1 MSKLK
6 KNAQYLDSMVIGA
19 GHTIMLGNV
28 PDPVMGDKGHLLKL
42 SDNILAWRG
51 TTRESVETYGFWGSD
66 IDYNTYYPDLKLEDL
81 KPKDGEFINPMFRL
95 LSATIVS
102 KNYNPTDF
110 SRPGVLKASMPLL
123 LGQTVNCDHST
134 DIGNAIGAVSKVT
147 WQEAYKA
154 ENGFMIPAGINGVLK
169 IDGKANPRIARGIL
183 MDPPSIHSN
192 SVTVQFKW
200 EKSHPEMDDREF
212 YEKLGTYDAKGVM
225 VRRIV
230 TEIVRYLETSLVSHG
245 ADSFAQK
252 IGDDGHIINPT
263 YAQRAWG
270 SYKEYNED
278 KSKQYFFYD
287 IKQDVDSYQEKI
299 DDTHPTINNNEDI
312 SNQSENNMNKELQE
326 FLEKL
331 FGQNMLS
338 LGEGKE
344 ASQEEAISLIQ
355 GLVSDKASL
364 TKQVTDLTTEKTQLS
379 EQVTNLNAEVTSLK
393 ADAAI
398 GQTYVKSLRETAVAN
413 YKKMQGDK
421 FDEKD
426 PILVMLNAET
436 TGATTLEALNKTY
449 EQRLSELFPMKC
461 NKCGSKDVG
470 RASSIQ
476 ENQEEDLNNGQESL
490 SEVPNTAAVISSL
503 MDKKRRNNDKE
514 D

>member
-1 MSKLK
+1 MSKFK
-6 KNAQYLDSMVIGA
+6 KNTSHLDSMVIGS

-28 PDPVMGDKGHLLKL
+28 PDQVVGDNSHLLKL

-51 TTRESVETYGFWGSD
+51 TSRETVEAYGFWGGD
-66 IDYNTYYPDLKLEDL
+66 IDYNTYYPDLKLGDLHPKED
-81 KPKDGEFINPMFRL
+81 EFINPLFRL

-110 SRPGVLKASMPLL
+110 SLPGVLKASMPLL

-192 SVTVQFKW
+192 SVTVQFRW
-200 EKSHPEMDDREF
+200 EKSHPEMDDRDF
-212 YEKLGTYDAKGVM
+212 YEKLGTYDAKGNM
-225 VRRIV
+225 IRRMV
-230 TEIVRYLETSLVSHG
+230 TEIVRYMETSLVSHG

-252 IGDDGHIINPT
+252 IGDNGHIINPT
-263 YAQRAWG
+263 YAQRSWG

-287 IKQDVDSYQEKI
+287 IKQDVDSYQEKT
-299 DDTHPTINNNEDI
+299 DDTHHSLNNNEDN
-312 SNQSENNMNKELQE
+312 SNQSEIKMNKELQE

-331 FGQNMLS
+331 FGQNMLT

-355 GLVSDKASL
+355 GLVSEKASL
-364 TKQVTDLTTEKTQLS
+364 TEQVTNLTTEKTQLS
-379 EQVTNLNAEVTSLK
+379 EKVTNLEAQIVSLK
-393 ADAAI
+393 PNAAI
-398 GQTYVKSLRETAVAN
+398 GETYVKSLRETAVAN

-421 FDEKD
+421 VDEKD

-476 ENQEEDLNNGQESL
+476 ENQNDGNGGEETL
-490 SEVPNTAAVISSL
+490 SEVPATNAVIYAL
-503 MDKKRRNNDKE
+503 MEKKRRNDNE

>member
-200 EKSHPEMDDREF
+200 ENHIRKWMTGNSMRS
-212 YEKLGTYDAKGVM
+212 
-225 VRRIV
+225 
-230 TEIVRYLETSLVSHG
+230 LEHTM
-245 ADSFAQK
+245 
-252 IGDDGHIINPT
+252 
-263 YAQRAWG
+263 QRVLW
-270 SYKEYNED
+270 S
-278 KSKQYFFYD
+278 
-287 IKQDVDSYQEKI
+287 
-299 DDTHPTINNNEDI
+299 
-312 SNQSENNMNKELQE
+312 
-326 FLEKL
+326 
-331 FGQNMLS
+331 
-338 LGEGKE
+338 
-344 ASQEEAISLIQ
+344 
-355 GLVSDKASL
+355 
-364 TKQVTDLTTEKTQLS
+364 
-379 EQVTNLNAEVTSLK
+379 
-393 ADAAI
+393 
-398 GQTYVKSLRETAVAN
+398 
-413 YKKMQGDK
+413 
-421 FDEKD
+421 
-426 PILVMLNAET
+426 
-436 TGATTLEALNKTY
+436 
-449 EQRLSELFPMKC
+449 
-461 NKCGSKDVG
+461 VG
-470 RASSIQ
+470 
-476 ENQEEDLNNGQESL
+476 
-490 SEVPNTAAVISSL
+490 
-503 MDKKRRNNDKE
+503 
-514 D
+514 

>member
-1 MSKLK
+1 MSNSKLN
-6 KNAQYLDSMVIGA
+6 KNPQYLDSMVIGA

-28 PDPVMGDKGHLLKL
+28 PDQVIEDKSHLLKL

-51 TTRESVETYGFWGSD
+51 TSRESVETYGFWGND

-81 KPKDGEFINPMFRL
+81 KPKDEEFINPMFRL

-147 WQEAYKA
+147 WQESYKA
-154 ENGFMIPAGINGVLK
+154 ENGFIIPAGINGVLK

-183 MDPPSIHSN
+183 MEPPSIHSN

-200 EKSHPEMDDREF
+200 EKSHPEMGEMEF

-263 YAQRAWG
+263 YAQRSWG
-270 SYKEYNED
+270 SYKEYTED
-278 KSKQYFFYD
+278 KSKQYFFFD
-287 IKQDVDSYQEKI
+287 IKQDVDSYQEKTN
-299 DDTHPTINNNEDI
+299 DTQPSLLNNKQNI
-312 SNQSENNMNKELQE
+312 SNQNENPMNQELKE

-338 LGEGKE
+338 LDEGKE
-344 ASQEEAISLIQ
+344 LSQEEAISLIQ

-364 TKQVTDLTTEKTQLS
+364 TEQVTNLTTEKTQLS
-379 EQVTNLNAEVTSLK
+379 EQVTKLEAEVASIK
-393 ADAAI
+393 PMAAI
-398 GQTYVKSLRETAVAN
+398 GETYIKSLRETAVAN

-421 FDEKD
+421 LDEKD

-461 NKCGSKDVG
+461 QKCGSKDVG

-476 ENQEEDLNNGQESL
+476 ENHEGGDPESH
-490 SEVPNTAAVISSL
+490 SEVPNTASVISSL
-503 MDKKRRNNDKE
+503 RDKKRRNNDSE

>member
-1 MSKLK
+1 MSKFQ
-6 KNAQYLDSMVIGA
+6 KNTSHLDSMVIGS

-28 PDPVMGDKGHLLKL
+28 PDQVVGDNSHLLKL

-51 TTRESVETYGFWGSD
+51 TSRETVEAYGFWGGD
-66 IDYNTYYPDLKLEDL
+66 IDYNTYYPDLKLGDL
-81 KPKDGEFINPMFRL
+81 HPKEGEFINPLFRL

-110 SRPGVLKASMPLL
+110 SIPGVLKASMPLL

-154 ENGFMIPAGINGVLK
+154 ENSFMIPAGINGVLK

-192 SVTVQFKW
+192 SVTVQFRW
-200 EKSHPEMDDREF
+200 DKSHPEMDDRDF
-212 YEKLGTYDAKGVM
+212 YEKLGTYDAKGNM
-225 VRRIV
+225 IRRMV
-230 TEIVRYLETSLVSHG
+230 TEIVRYMETSLVSHG

-252 IGDDGHIINPT
+252 IGDNGHIINPT
-263 YAQRAWG
+263 YAQRSWG

-287 IKQDVDSYQEKI
+287 IKQDVDSYQEKT
-299 DDTHPTINNNEDI
+299 DDTHHSLNNNEDN
-312 SNQSENNMNKELQE
+312 SNQSEIKMNKELQE

-331 FGQNMLS
+331 FGQNMLTLS
-338 LGEGKE
+338 EGKE

-355 GLVSDKASL
+355 GLVSEKASL
-364 TKQVTDLTTEKTQLS
+364 TEQVTNLTTEKTQLS
-379 EQVTNLNAEVTSLK
+379 EKVTNLEAQIVSLK
-393 ADAAI
+393 PNAAI
-398 GQTYVKSLRETAVAN
+398 GETYIKSLRETAVAN

-421 FDEKD
+421 VDEKD

-476 ENQEEDLNNGQESL
+476 ENQDDNKDDQETL
-490 SEVPNTAAVISSL
+490 SEVPATNAVISAL
-503 MDKKRRNNDKE
+503 MEKKRRNNKE

>member
-1 MSKLK
+1 MNKLK
-6 KNAQYLDSMVIGA
+6 KTNGQYIDSMVIGA

-28 PDPVMGDKGHLLKL
+28 PDQVMGDKGHLLKL

-51 TTRESVETYGFWGSD
+51 TSRESVEAYGFWGGD
-66 IDYNTYYPDLKLEDL
+66 IDYNTYYPDLKLGDLHPKED
-81 KPKDGEFINPMFRL
+81 EFINPLFRL

-110 SRPGVLKASMPLL
+110 SLPGVLKASMPLL

-183 MDPPSIHSN
+183 MDPTSIHSN
-192 SVTVQFKW
+192 SVTVQFRW
-200 EKSHPEMDDREF
+200 EKSHPEMDDRDF
-212 YEKLGTYDAKGVM
+212 YEKLGTYDAKGNM
-225 VRRIV
+225 IRRMV
-230 TEIVRYLETSLVSHG
+230 TEIVRYMETSLVSHG

-252 IGDDGHIINPT
+252 IGDNGHIINPT
-263 YAQRAWG
+263 YAQRSWG

-299 DDTHPTINNNEDI
+299 NDTHPILNNKEDI

-355 GLVSDKASL
+355 DLVSDKASL
-364 TKQVTDLTTEKTQLS
+364 TQQVTDLTTEKTQLS
-379 EQVTNLNAEVTSLK
+379 EQVVKLNTEITSLK
-393 ADAAI
+393 VDAAI
-398 GQTYVKSLRETAVAN
+398 GQTYVKSLRKTAVAN

-421 FDEKD
+421 LDEKD

-449 EQRLSELFPMKC
+449 EQRLGELFPMKC

-476 ENQEEDLNNGQESL
+476 ENQEDDDDGKESL

-503 MDKKRRNNDKE
+503 MDKKRRNNDNE